1 MLKYFVF
8 VILLLTIVVDVFAD
22 SPLTSTYFYK
32 AYSEETY
39 IKEALILNHEANDK
53 ILTVL
58 SDNQTKLELKLAII
72 NALGWQ
78 TNGNKNSSLF
88 LSFLI
93 KNGKY
98 KSELDL
104 INSRNQYDLI
114 CYAYLKAMDNYFNV
128 SSALEIAQAAEKLDN
143 NSKSIRIIHALIGA
157 QNVLN
162 ESKYSLN
169 KTFCKVYKSAKPIN
183 KLSLLNN
190 DFSDSA
196 LQFILPY
203 INSYKKYC
211 FCMLN

>member
-1 MLKYFVF
+1 MLKYFAF

-53 ILTVL
+53 VLTFL
-58 SDNQTKLELKLAII
+58 SDDNTKLEFKLAII

-78 TNGNKNSSLF
+78 SKGNQNSSQF

-93 KNGKY
+93 KIGKY
-98 KSELDL
+98 KSESDL
-104 INSRNQYDLI
+104 INSSNQNDLI

-128 SSALEIAQAAEKLDN
+128 SVALEIAQNAEKLDN
-143 NSKSIRIIHALIGA
+143 KSKAIHVIYVLIKA

-162 ESKYSLN
+162 ESKYSFN
-169 KTFCKVYKSAKPIN
+169 KTFCKVYKSAKTIN
-183 KLSLLNN
+183 NLSSLNN
-190 DFSDSA
+190 DFSEAA
-196 LQFILPY
+196 LEFILPY
-203 INSYKKYC
+203 INSYKRYC
-211 FCMLN
+211 FCILN